1 MTRPPSNRGDRPVA
15 RVGTAPTGPIR
26 ERSAPLPRASQAPRS
41 PLMTIM
47 QRAAFA
53 AGKGLKRD
61 FGEVE
66 HLQFS
71 EKGPGD
77 FVSHADLRAEQVLR
91 EHLLH
96 GRPSFGFLGEE
107 GGETKGAGEY
117 RWIVDP
123 LDGTTNFMHGVPH
136 FAISI
141 ALERD
146 GEVVAGLVYNPANDD
161 LFYAEKGY
169 GAFLETPSAR
179 GRRLRVSGRR
189 QLGSALMATGIPFQE
204 KGDHERFTGS
214 LRAVMAK
221 TSGVR
226 RFGAAALDLCWVAA
240 ARFDGF
246 WEFDLSPWDVAAGS
260 LIVREA
266 GGVIS
271 DIAGKPYALG
281 GPTILAINPLLRES
295 MVELLAPSA

>member
-1 MTRPPSNRGDRPVA
+1 MTRPPSKDGDRPVA
-15 RVGTAPTGPIR
+15 RVGRAPAGPAR
-26 ERSAPLPRASQAPRS
+26 ERSAPLPRRSEAAKS

-123 LDGTTNFMHGVPH
+123 LDGTTNYLLGVPH

-141 ALERD
+141 ALERA

-169 GAFLETPSAR
+169 GAFLETPFAR
-179 GRRLRVSGRR
+179 SRRLRVSGRR

-204 KGDHERFTGS
+204 RGDHERFTAS

-221 TSGVR
+221 TAGVR
-226 RFGAAALDLCWVAA
+226 RFGAAALDLAWVAA

-246 WEFDLSPWDVAAGS
+246 WEFDLSPWDVAAGT

-281 GPTILAINPLLRES
+281 GPTILAINPLLRDS
-295 MVELLAPSA
+295 IVELLTPSA

>member
-1 MTRPPSNRGDRPVA
+1 MTRPPSKGGDRPVA
-15 RVGTAPTGPIR
+15 RVGRAPVGPIR

-41 PLMTIM
+41 PLMTVM

-169 GAFLETPSAR
+169 GAFLETPFAR
-179 GRRLRVSGRR
+179 SRRLRVSGRR
-189 QLGSALMATGIPFQE
+189 QLGGALMATGIPYQE
-204 KGDHERFTGS
+204 KGDHARFTES

-246 WEFDLSPWDVAAGS
+246 WEFDLSPWDVAAGT

-281 GPTILAINPLLRES
+281 GPTILAINPPLRDPV
-295 MVELLAPSA
+295 VELLAPSA

>member
-1 MTRPPSNRGDRPVA
+1 MSRPPIKGGDRPVA
-15 RVGTAPTGPIR
+15 RVGRAPTGPIR
-26 ERSAPLPRASQAPRS
+26 ERSAPLPRASGAAKS

-47 QRAAFA
+47 MRAAYA

-136 FAISI
+136 FAVSI
-141 ALERD
+141 ALERE

-161 LFYAEKGY
+161 MFYAEKGY
-169 GAFLETPSAR
+169 GAFLETPSMR
-179 GRRLRVSGRR
+179 SRRLRVSGRR
-189 QLGSALMATGIPFQE
+189 QLGSALMATGIPYQE
-204 KGDHERFTGS
+204 RGDHERFTGS

-226 RFGAAALDLCWVAA
+226 RFGAAALDLAWVAA

-246 WEFDLSPWDVAAGS
+246 WEFDLSPWDVAAGI
-260 LIVREA
+260 LLVREA

-281 GPTILAINPLLRES
+281 GPTILAINPLLRDS
-295 MVELLAPSA
+295 VVELLAPSA